1 MANGSQNP
9 SYPGANTNQ
18 GGASSDARNAAAG
31 VVDSAKQGA
40 QDAMDRVSGTA
51 EHLADQA
58 APAMDRVKSGI
69 DSATDAVRS
78 RAEDVGAMS
87 EDWMKSMRE
96 TVREHPIAS
105 IALAIVAG
113 MIINKMRGD

>member
-9 SYPGANTNQ
+9 SYPGANTNR
-18 GGASSDARNAAAG
+18 GGTSSDVRNAAAG
-31 VVDSAKQGA
+31 VADSVKQGA
-40 QDAMDRVSGTA
+40 KDAMDRVSDTA

-58 APAMDRVKSGI
+58 APVMDRVKGGI

-78 RAEDVGAMS
+78 HAEDVGAMS
-87 EDWMKSMRE
+87 EDWMKSMRD
-96 TVREHPIAS
+96 TVREHPIAA

-113 MIINKMRGD
+113 MVINRMRGD